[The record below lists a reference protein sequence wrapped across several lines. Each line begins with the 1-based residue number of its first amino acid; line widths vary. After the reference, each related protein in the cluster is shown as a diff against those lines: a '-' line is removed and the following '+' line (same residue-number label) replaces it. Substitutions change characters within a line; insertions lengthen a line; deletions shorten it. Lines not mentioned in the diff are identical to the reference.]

1 MIELHKDSIEVVD
14 NLLPEDLYEEMMDDV
29 RSFRFTYGWL
39 QSHKDYHG
47 HFNVELIRAA
57 PSNVADVED
66 DLKQTESYYTSLHKI
81 WKYVQSEYVGLDK
94 KLIRCYFNGHVFG
107 IDGYTHYDS
116 RREDEWS
123 MVIYTNFEDEWN
135 PDWGGETS
143 VFENG
148 EIVKSVLPKK
158 NRAIIFAGNKLHAPR
173 PLGRFYTGMRQ
184 IIVFKFRSPRTKSFE
199 KVSTLVK
206 ELGGMQVQ
214 SRCYGNMH
222 DHLLSCYSELSRRG
236 VEEEVCEAAG
246 LHALY
251 GSRTATKSFL
261 HPKKDSSVIRDL
273 FSYRVEELV
282 YLCSILARPEG
293 LVDPVEVRDDAVTV
307 KLFNGDD
314 ISIPRKHYDDL
325 MLIEAANQAS
335 LSIVLDR
342 DKYPKLSSIY
352 PALEDE
358 KKKLSDVLAH
368 REHFQKHNKYIEYN
382 IRKKKKNE

>member
-1 MIELHKDSIEVVD
+1 MIELHKDSIEVID
-14 NLLPEDLYEEMMDDV
+14 NLLPDDLHEEIMDDV

-39 QSHKDYHG
+39 QSSADYHG
-47 HFNVELIRAA
+47 HFNVELIHAA

-66 DLKQTESYYTSLHKI
+66 ELKKTELNYTSLYKM
-81 WKYVQSEYVGLDK
+81 WKYIQSEYVGLDK

-107 IDGYTHYDS
+107 IDGYSHRDS
-116 RREDEWS
+116 PRDDEWS

-143 VFENG
+143 VFEDG
-148 EIVKSVLPKK
+148 EIIKSVLPKK

-184 IIVFKFRSPRTKSFE
+184 IIVFKFRSPRTESFE

-206 ELGGMQVQ
+206 ELGGLRVL
-214 SRCYGNMH
+214 SRSSGNMH
-222 DHLLSCYSELSRRG
+222 DHMLSCYTELSKRG
-236 VEEEVCEAAG
+236 VDEEVCEAAG

-251 GSRTATKSFL
+251 GSRTAKTAFL
-261 HPKKDSSVIRDL
+261 DPKKNSDVIKSL
-273 FSYRVEELV
+273 FSNRVEELV
-282 YLCSILARPEG
+282 YLCSIIARPEG
-293 LVDPVEVRDDAVTV
+293 LMDPVDISDEGVTV

-314 ISIPRKHYDDL
+314 IRIPRQHYDDL

-342 DKYPKLSSIY
+342 DKYDKFSLIY
-352 PALEDE
+352 PVLEDE
-358 KKKLSDVLAH
+358 NKKLSDTFSH
-368 REHFQKHNKYIEYN
+368 KEHFKKHNKYREYN